1 MNAVNTR
8 SRGESSNHYPFR
20 VMMAETV
27 FSDVYSTRFLPVRES
42 LALLML
48 LWFGA
53 NIHTG
58 RKYYISIRG

>member
-1 MNAVNTR
+1 
-8 SRGESSNHYPFR
+8 
-20 VMMAETV
+20 MAETV
-27 FSDVYSTRFLPVRES
+27 FSDVRSSRFLPVRE
-42 LALLML
+42 LRALLML